1 MNFLDELNPQQ
12 HQAVTA
18 SPGPVLVLAGPGS
31 GKTRVLTHRIAYQI
45 SNHNIPPQNILAV
58 TFTNKAAR
66 EMRSRVEVLLEG
78 DPSQASATTQMTMGT
93 FHSVAARMIR
103 REAGVLPIT
112 PEFVIFDESDQLSV
126 VKGIMKDLNID
137 PKQIS
142 PRRVHSVISTAKNE
156 LIGSQEFPSSSYFN
170 EIVKRVYEL
179 YQRQLLVS
187 NALDFDDLLLFAVRL
202 LREHEGVRNAYRR
215 HYPHILVDE
224 FQDTNTAQYVLLQL
238 LTTEGP
244 DIFVVGDPDQS
255 IYRWRGADYRNVLR
269 FQEDYPKAQTIL
281 LEKNYRS
288 TQNILNLAMAII
300 DKHPGRQRKKLFTD
314 RGEGELIHFHEA
326 YDEEDEANYVLEII
340 DSLNNGGEAEP
351 NDCAVMYRTNA
362 QSRVIEEAFLRAGR
376 PYRLVGAQRFYGRR
390 EVKDLIAYLRL
401 IQNPEDQVSLLRVL
415 NTPSRGIG
423 DKTVA
428 TLLSVAEKAG
438 VSPVAV
444 LLDLA
449 AGNGMSYEGAF
460 TKRAGAAL
468 TEFGRMLKVWR
479 ERAAAAVAVADLGDL
494 IGTILSDVGYQSYI
508 DDGTEEGEDRWENVL
523 ELHSLAQDFSD
534 LGLSIFL
541 EHVALISDQDTLTES
556 QNAPT
561 LLTLHTAKGLEFPVV
576 IIVGL
581 DDGLIPHQRSFDDP
595 EAMHEERRL
604 FYVGITRAKDRLI
617 LLRSFRRRSF
627 GASSVAEPSRY
638 LEDIPPDLVEGDVTG
653 ILTHEQTVFR
663 KQTSWDWQPLAEE
676 LAPQFGVGMRVKH
689 ANFGEGIVMSSKI
702 EQDDEEVTIAFE
714 EHGIKILV
722 ASLAGLETLDD

>member
-1 MNFLDELNPQQ
+1 MNLLDGLNPQQ

-78 DPSQASATTQMTMGT
+78 DPSQTSATTQMTMGT

-103 REAGVLPIT
+103 READVLPIT
-112 PEFVIFDESDQLSV
+112 REFVIFDDSDQLSV
-126 VKGIMKDLNID
+126 VKRIMKDLNID

-142 PRRVHSVISTAKNE
+142 PRRVHSAISTAKNE
-156 LIGSQEFPSSSYFN
+156 LIASQEFPSSSYFN
-170 EIVKRVYEL
+170 EIVKRVYEI
-179 YQRQLLVS
+179 YERQLLVS
-187 NALDFDDLLLFAVRL
+187 NALDFDDLLLFVVRL
-202 LREHEGVRNAYRR
+202 LRDHQAVRNTYRR
-215 HYPHILVDE
+215 YYQHILVDE

-238 LTTEGP
+238 LTGEAP

-326 YDEEDEANYVLEII
+326 YDEADEANYVLEII
-340 DSLNNGGEAEP
+340 DSLNNEGEAEP

-401 IQNPEDQVSLLRVL
+401 IHNPEDQVSLLRVL

-428 TLLSVAEKAG
+428 TLFSVAENAG
-438 VSPVAV
+438 VSPAGV
-444 LLDLA
+444 LLDQA
-449 AGNGMSYEGAF
+449 AGSGMRYEGAF
-460 TKRAGAAL
+460 SKRAGAAL
-468 TEFGRMLKVWR
+468 GEFGRMLKRWR
-479 ERAAAAVAVADLGDL
+479 EKAAEAVAGAGLGDL
-494 IGTILSDVGYQSYI
+494 IDMILSDVGYQTYI
-508 DDGTEEGEDRWENVL
+508 DDGTEEGQDRWENVL
-523 ELHSLAQDFSD
+523 ELHSLAQEFSD

-556 QNAPT
+556 QNAAT

-627 GASSVAEPSRY
+627 GTSSVAEPSRY

-653 ILTHEQTVFR
+653 ILTREQTVFR
-663 KQTSWDWQPLAEE
+663 KQTSWDWQPHAEE
-676 LAPQFGVGMRVKH
+676 LTLQFGAGMRVNH
-689 ANFGEGIVMSSKI
+689 AAFGEGIVMSSKI
-702 EQDDEEVTIAFE
+702 EQDDEEVTIEFE
-714 EHGIKILV
+714 EHGVKILV